1 VRIRGAQWNTGAA
14 SDLTDVQGSPAQ
26 MLGPL
31 YCAGTS
37 LEWFKGMDKKDTD
50 KSSEFWLIWLASILA
65 TADLI
70 IYVANNV

>member
-1 VRIRGAQWNTGAA
+1 
-14 SDLTDVQGSPAQ
+14 